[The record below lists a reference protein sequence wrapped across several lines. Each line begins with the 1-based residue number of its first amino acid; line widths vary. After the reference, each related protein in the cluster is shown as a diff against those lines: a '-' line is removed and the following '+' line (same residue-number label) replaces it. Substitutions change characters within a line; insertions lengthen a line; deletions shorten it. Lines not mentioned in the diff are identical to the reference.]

1 LVDGGVF
8 VPPRQLAGCCRE
20 LAGIRRQ
27 IRKVCNRKRERLDEL
42 LKNQFLVWSNG
53 LATENADVV
62 A

>member
-1 LVDGGVF
+1 MMEGSLFRLGSWRDA
-8 VPPRQLAGCCRE
+8 AGNCPGC
-20 LAGIRRQ
+20 RQ